1 MDVGT
6 GDGKAVLRWALAEL
20 DRLVIGVDANAAGMR
35 AAARRSS
42 DLPNAAFVVAAAES
56 LPDDLAAAA
65 DRVTVQFPW
74 GSLLRGILCG
84 EGPVLANLARI
95 AAPGATLSVLWSV
108 TDRDRAALG
117 PVPTRPAE
125 ESFVAAGFEVR
136 DLRPATVGEIDATG
150 SSWAKRLRAGVDR
163 PAVLLSAVRR

>member
-1 MDVGT
+1 
-6 GDGKAVLRWALAEL
+6 
-20 DRLVIGVDANAAGMR
+20 VIGVDANAAGMR
-35 AAARRSS
+35 AAARRAAA
-42 DLPNAAFVVAAAES
+42 LPNVAFAVAAAES
-56 LPDDLAAAA
+56 LPEDLAAVA

-95 AAPGATLSVLWSV
+95 ASPGATLRLLWSV

-117 PVPTRPAE
+117 PMPASPAE
-125 ESFVAAGFEVR
+125 QPFAAAGFEVR
-136 DLRPATVGEIDATG
+136 DLRPAIVSEIDAAG

-163 PAVLLSAVRR
+163 PAMLLSAVRR

>member
-1 MDVGT
+1 
-6 GDGKAVLRWALAEL
+6 
-20 DRLVIGVDANAAGMR
+20 MR
-35 AAARRSS
+35 AAAHRAAA
-42 DLPNAAFVVAAAES
+42 LPNVAFAVAAAES
-56 LPDDLAAAA
+56 LPEDLAAVA

-95 AAPGATLSVLWSV
+95 ASPGATLRLLWSV

-117 PVPTRPAE
+117 PMPASPAE
-125 ESFVAAGFEVR
+125 QPFAAAGFEVR
-136 DLRPATVGEIDATG
+136 DLRPAIVSEIDAAG

-163 PAVLLSAVRR
+163 PAMLLSAVRR